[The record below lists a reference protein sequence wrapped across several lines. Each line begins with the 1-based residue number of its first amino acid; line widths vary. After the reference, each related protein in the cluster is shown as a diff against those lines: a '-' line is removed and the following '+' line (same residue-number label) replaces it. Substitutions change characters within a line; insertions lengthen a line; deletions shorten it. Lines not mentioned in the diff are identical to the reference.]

1 MTERSDTVAAIDCGT
16 NSIRLLI
23 GYREQGTWIEL
34 MRTMTIVR
42 LGERVNETGRLS
54 TKALDRT
61 VRQAEEYAEICQR
74 YGVRR
79 LRFVATS
86 ATRDA
91 ANRDEFFSRIQETVG
106 VLPEVIS
113 GEQEAELSFRGA
125 TSSLSDLEWP
135 ALVVDI
141 GGGSTEFVIGTNT
154 ARGMEIETSRSL
166 QMGSVR
172 VTEMFPD
179 LNATG
184 AKRVA
189 AVQAGSDW
197 VDQKI
202 DEADRACGF
211 ARVRTLIGVAGTV
224 TTITAHA
231 LGLAAYDSNLIHASR
246 HSFSAMEHSCAFM
259 IEQPTAG
266 KKALAYMPPGRE
278 DVIGG
283 GAIVW
288 RQILRRIR
296 AVGPVTSIIV
306 SEHDILDGVAHSLL

>member
-1 MTERSDTVAAIDCGT
+1 MPERSDTVAAIDCGT

-23 GYREQGTWIEL
+23 GYRERGKWVEL

-42 LGERVNETGRLS
+42 LGEGVNETGRLS
-54 TKALDRT
+54 AQALERT
-61 VRQAEEYAEICQR
+61 VRQAEEYAAICWR
-74 YGVRR
+74 FGVKRI
-79 LRFVATS
+79 RFVATS

-91 ANRDEFFSRIQETVG
+91 ANRDEFFSRIQAAVG

-113 GEQEAELSFRGA
+113 GKQEAELSFRGA
-125 TSSLSDLEWP
+125 TGSLIGVEYP

-141 GGGSTEFVIGTNT
+141 GGGSTEFVVGTNSMS
-154 ARGMEIETSRSL
+154 GVEIETSLSL

-179 LNATG
+179 LNAVG
-184 AKRVA
+184 AQRA
-189 AVQAGSDW
+189 GAVRATSIW

-202 DEADRACGF
+202 EEADRACNF
-211 ARVRTLIGVAGTV
+211 SRVRTLIGVAGTV

-231 LGLAAYDSNLIHASR
+231 LDLSAYDSDQIHASR
-246 HSFSAMEHSCAFM
+246 HSFSTMEHSCAFM
-259 IEQPTAG
+259 IEQSTAA
-266 KKALAYMPPGRE
+266 KNALAYMPPGRE

-288 RQILRRIR
+288 RQILRRVR
-296 AVGPVTSIIV
+296 AVSPAVSIVV